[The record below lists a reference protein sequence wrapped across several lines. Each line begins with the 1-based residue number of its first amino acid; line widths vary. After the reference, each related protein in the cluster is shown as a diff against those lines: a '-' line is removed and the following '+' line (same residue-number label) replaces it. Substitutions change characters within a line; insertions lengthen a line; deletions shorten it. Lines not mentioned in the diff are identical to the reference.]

1 MSLFRTRK
9 KNRACVLGLDGV
21 PHGLILDLARK
32 GVMPAMGRL
41 VEAGHFHRMKAS
53 LPEISAVSWTNFMTG
68 LNPGGHGIFGFTD
81 FKPGSYD
88 VRFPNFLD
96 LKVPTFW
103 DRLGQLGKRTIV
115 INQPSTYPA
124 RSMNGVLVSGF
135 VALDIAKAVYP
146 PTQRAALERLGYEID
161 IDTLRSRDDHEF
173 LWQELEKTLAAR
185 QRALA
190 YFWEEPW
197 DFFELVVTGTDR
209 LHHYLWTAYTDPAH
223 PFHETFLS
231 YYKRIDGLIDMISR
245 SFREATGSIR
255 GFYILSDHGF
265 TGIVQE
271 VSLNAWL
278 ESNGYLGFD
287 HPQPEGLDAISEGT
301 KAFALDPNRIYLNL
315 EGRFPRGTVAQ
326 ADRGALRK
334 EIADKLGALEH
345 EGQKVVRKVFIADE
359 IYSGPETCL
368 GPDLLVLGEPGFDM
382 KGSVKRK
389 EVFGRTSLQGMHTWD
404 DAFFWA
410 AEDHGKDLAIEDI
423 ASIILRNFT

>member
-1 MSLFRTRK
+1 MALFRTRK

-21 PHGLILDLARK
+21 PHGMIVDFARK

-41 VEAGHFHRMKAS
+41 ADAGHLHKMKAS

-68 LNPGGHGIFGFTD
+68 LNPGGHGVFGFTD

-96 LKVPTFW
+96 MSAPTFW
-103 DRLGQLGKRTIV
+103 DKLGKEGKRAII

-124 RSMNGVLVSGF
+124 RRMNGVLVSGF
-135 VALDIAKAVYP
+135 VAIDIARAVYP
-146 PTQRAALERLGYEID
+146 PTQRAALERLGYRID

-173 LWQELEKTLAAR
+173 LWQELEKTIGAR
-185 QRALA
+185 EKAWE

-197 DFFELVVTGTDR
+197 DFFEFVVTGTDR

-223 PFHETFLS
+223 PYHEAFLD
-231 YYKRIDGLIDMISR
+231 YYRRIDGLVDRISR
-245 SFREATGSIR
+245 SFRDATGSMK
-255 GFYILSDHGF
+255 GLYILSDHGF

-271 VSLNAWL
+271 VYLNAWL
-278 ESNGYLGFD
+278 EANGYLRFD
-287 HPQPEGLDAISEGT
+287 RPQPEGLDAVSEGT

-315 EGRFPRGTVAQ
+315 KARFPRGAVEEAEKNS
-326 ADRGALRK
+326 LLK
-334 EIADKLGALEH
+334 EIAARLEALEYQ
-345 EGQKVVRKVFIADE
+345 GKKVVRKVFFADE
-359 IYSGPETCL
+359 IYSGPEVHR
-368 GPDLLVLGEPGFDM
+368 GPDLIVLGEPGFDM

-410 AEDHGKDLAIEDI
+410 AEDHGQDLAIEDL
-423 ASIILRNFT
+423 AAIILRNYT